1 MNRTTT
7 LKTATLLLFGLLAFR
22 SQAQLLMQVQMDD
35 SIEGIC
41 DNANVYALY
50 DGFDQQIEPECSF
63 TKEQMENILNDK
75 LQFLKDNP
83 KFKSKGMVGVF
94 INCEGTAVQWDIAM
108 KSKSAELDRQ
118 VLEIFQTFNEWTA
131 GKLNGKTV
139 DTRELFS
146 YEIKKGVLKL
156 N

>member
-1 MNRTTT
+1 MKTIALT
-7 LKTATLLLFGLLAFR
+7 LFTILAFR
-22 SQAQLLMQVQMDD
+22 SEAQLLMQVQMDD

-41 DNANVYALY
+41 DHKEVYSLY
-50 DGFDQQIEPECSF
+50 GGFDQQIEPECSF

-118 VLEIFQTFNEWTA
+118 VLEIFQTFDEWTA
-131 GKLNGKTV
+131 GKLNGKAV

-146 YEIKKGVLKL
+146 YEIKKGVLKI